1 MSVSGR
7 PSSSSPGFVV
17 STTTTKTAA
26 DNEMIDQN
34 YADHSSPYI
43 SLFHVTSHVQF
54 RYAHTLVTSYVK
66 NPTNTIQEISFA
78 AVIPNDA
85 FISNFTMVL
94 PGEEHVA
101 EVKEKEEARR
111 EYTEAVSRGSGAGLV
126 SQDVRDAN
134 RFTVTTNVEAG
145 DKVEFRLTYEE
156 LLQRKQGQYHLAINV
171 NPGQIVD
178 DLKIEVFINES
189 LPISIISVPE
199 LKQSNE
205 VDFEPDQESQV
216 AVVERDIDGDESRAS
231 VVFEPSREYQE
242 EAGEQGLAGQLLV
255 NYDMDRKGQVNEGQ
269 VIDGYFV
276 HYFTPENLPVLP
288 KHVIFVLDVSG
299 SMDGEKISQLKDAM
313 FTILDDMT
321 EKDYFNIITFS
332 SGTEH
337 WSPATSEYTEEVHAI
352 QATKENRD
360 AAIEF
365 ARGLDA
371 SGGTNINDALLE
383 GLRSASLITRNEDLP
398 RDLLSTIVFLSDCEA
413 TEGETRGTTIR
424 DNVKT
429 ANVEMGVPIYSLGFG
444 RNADFNLIKGI
455 SNDADGFSKHIYED
469 SDAAL
474 QLENF
479 FLEIANPVLSD
490 LKFQY
495 VGGQV
500 NNDSLTDLSYHCL
513 FKGGEFVV
521 SGKLNDNALAEDDD
535 GVLQVIVE
543 AGGQGGETYQSSS
556 SFCLTGIN
564 PQENIID
571 YDDASSL
578 LPFPCITISDRPRSQ
593 AQNFL
598 QNIHAFLNIRQLLK
612 RQDEVSENED
622 EESPKEKAL
631 RLSLSN
637 NFVTE
642 FTSLVVVRP
651 DEDPKIATIDKGE
664 VQHSSYQH
672 TNTYGY
678 GGIVPLS
685 LPVPKSSG
693 LSYYKSGGGS
703 WHDPCP
709 SCKILRSSSYN
720 YASYASYDYDG
731 SGMDYEYDTTFDSA
745 PQISTT
751 TTPAGPCSGSLT
763 LFSKTYN
770 RGENVTV
777 TEDTPDLDEFNNQ
790 LVSALVEGDCCWAVY
805 TRGSYSGDSEVF
817 RP

>member
-1 MSVSGR
+1 
-7 PSSSSPGFVV
+7 
-17 STTTTKTAA
+17 
-26 DNEMIDQN
+26 MIDQN
-34 YADHSSPYI
+34 YADHSSPY

-66 NPTNTIQEISFA
+66 NPTNTSQEISFA

-85 FISNFTMVL
+85 FISNFSMVL
-94 PGEEHVA
+94 QGEEHVA

-134 RFTVTTNVEAG
+134 RLTVTTNVEAG
-145 DKVEFRLTYEE
+145 DKVEFRLTYDE
-156 LLQRKQGQYHLAINV
+156 LLERKQGQYHLAINV

-178 DLKIEVFINES
+178 DLKIEVIINES

-242 EAGEQGLAGQLLV
+242 EAGQQGLAGQLLV
-255 NYDMDRKGQVNEGQ
+255 NYDVDRKGQVNEVQ

-337 WSPATSEYTEEVHAI
+337 WSPAASDYSEEVHAI

-365 ARGLDA
+365 VRGLDA

-383 GLRSASLITRNEDLP
+383 GLRSASLVTRNEDLP
-398 RDLLSTIVFLSDCEA
+398 RDLLSTIVFLSDGEA
-413 TEGETRGTTIR
+413 TTGETRGTTIR
-424 DNVKT
+424 DNVKK
-429 ANVEMGVPIYSLGFG
+429 ANVEMEVPVYSLGFG

-495 VGGQV
+495 IGGQV
-500 NNDSLTDLSYHCL
+500 DNDSLTDLSYHCL

-521 SGKLNDNALAEDDD
+521 SGKLNGSALTDDDD

-571 YDDASSL
+571 YDDALSL
-578 LPFPCITISDRPRSQ
+578 LPFPCNAIPDRPRSQ

-598 QNIHAFLNIRQLLK
+598 QNLHAFLNIKQLLK
-612 RQDEVSENED
+612 KQDEVTENED

-631 RLSLSN
+631 GLSLSN

-642 FTSLVVVRP
+642 LTSLVVVRP

-664 VQHSSYQH
+664 VQQSSYQP
-672 TNTYGY
+672 TNAYGY
-678 GGIVPLS
+678 SGIVPLS

-693 LSYYKSGGGS
+693 GLSHYVSGGVGLSGS
-703 WHDPCP
+703 GYSAYD
-709 SCKILRSSSYN
+709 
-720 YASYASYDYDG
+720 ASYASYDYDMSADYDVMVDMSQDYSSFG
-731 SGMDYEYDTTFDSA
+731 SA
-745 PQISTT
+745 QISPPPP
-751 TTPAGPCSGSLT
+751 PAGPCSGSLT
-763 LFSKTYN
+763 LFSKT
-770 RGENVTV
+770 
-777 TEDTPDLDEFNNQ
+777 
-790 LVSALVEGDCCWAVY
+790 
-805 TRGSYSGDSEVF
+805 
-817 RP
+817 

>member
-1 MSVSGR
+1 MGRTEQNKLLQQKKNSENPSTTLYTPLTMFTSLSLSLFFLVCVSGR
-7 PSSSSPGFVV
+7 PSSPGYVV
-17 STTTTKTAA
+17 STTTTRAA
-26 DNEMIDQN
+26 ISQQMIDQN
-34 YADHSSPYI
+34 YDYSSPYI

-54 RYAHTLVTSYVK
+54 RYAHTLVTSYVM
-66 NPTNTIQEISFA
+66 NPTNTSQEISFA
-78 AVIPNDA
+78 AIIPNDA
-85 FISNFTMVL
+85 FISNFSMVL
-94 PGEEHVA
+94 QGEEHVA

-145 DKVEFRLTYEE
+145 DKVEFRLTYDE
-156 LLQRKQGQYHLAINV
+156 LVERKQGQYHLAINV

-199 LKQSNE
+199 LKQFNE

-216 AVVERDIDGDESRAS
+216 AVVQRDIDGDESRAS

-255 NYDMDRKGQVNEGQ
+255 NYDVDRKGQVNEVQ

-288 KHVIFVLDVSG
+288 KHVVFVLDVGG

-337 WSPATSEYTEEVHAI
+337 WSPATSEYSEEVHAI

-371 SGGTNINDALLE
+371 NGGTNIIDALLE
-383 GLRSASLITRNEDLP
+383 GLRSASLVTRNEDLP
-398 RDLLSTIVFLSDCEA
+398 RDLQSSIVFLSDGEA
-413 TEGETRGTTIR
+413 TEGETSGTTIR
-424 DNVKT
+424 DNVKA
-429 ANVEMGVPIYSLGFG
+429 ANGEREVPVYSLGFG

-455 SNDADGFSKHIYED
+455 SNDAGGFSKHIYED

-495 VGGQV
+495 VVDQV
-500 NNDSLTDLSYHCL
+500 DNDSLTDLSSHSL

-521 SGKLNDNALAEDDD
+521 SGKLNGNALAEDDD

-564 PQENIID
+564 PQENIIE

-578 LPFPCITISDRPRSQ
+578 FPFPCIAIPDRPRSQ

-598 QNIHAFLNIRQLLK
+598 QNLHAFLNIKQLLK

-622 EESPKEKAL
+622 EKSPKEKAL
-631 RLSLSN
+631 RMSLSN

-642 FTSLVVVRP
+642 LTSLVVVRP
-651 DEDPKIATIDKGE
+651 DEDPKIASIDNAE
-664 VQHSSYQH
+664 VQNSYQP
-672 TNTYGY
+672 TYAH
-678 GGIVPLS
+678 GGV
-685 LPVPKSSG
+685 VA
-693 LSYYKSGGGS
+693 LSYAPTG
-703 WHDPCP
+703 
-709 SCKILRSSSYN
+709 LRSSGGSTSYN
-720 YASYASYDYDG
+720 YGGGLGYSSYNFAYDASYASYDYDL
-731 SGMDYEYDTTFDSA
+731 S
-745 PQISTT
+745 
-751 TTPAGPCSGSLT
+751 
-763 LFSKTYN
+763 
-770 RGENVTV
+770 
-777 TEDTPDLDEFNNQ
+777 
-790 LVSALVEGDCCWAVY
+790 
-805 TRGSYSGDSEVF
+805 VF
-817 RP
+817 

>member
-1 MSVSGR
+1 M
-7 PSSSSPGFVV
+7 
-17 STTTTKTAA
+17 
-26 DNEMIDQN
+26 
-34 YADHSSPYI
+34 
-43 SLFHVTSHVQF
+43 
-54 RYAHTLVTSYVK
+54 
-66 NPTNTIQEISFA
+66 
-78 AVIPNDA
+78 
-85 FISNFTMVL
+85 
-94 PGEEHVA
+94 
-101 EVKEKEEARR
+101 
-111 EYTEAVSRGSGAGLV
+111 
-126 SQDVRDAN
+126 
-134 RFTVTTNVEAG
+134 TNVEAG
-145 DKVEFRLTYEE
+145 DKVEFRLTYDE
-156 LLQRKQGQYHLAINV
+156 LLERKQGQYHLAINV

-189 LPISIISVPE
+189 LPISTISVPE

-255 NYDMDRKGQVNEGQ
+255 NYDVDRKGQVNEVQ

-337 WSPATSEYTEEVHAI
+337 WSPAMSEYSEEVHAI

-365 ARGLDA
+365 VRSLDA
-371 SGGTNINDALLE
+371 NGGTNINAALLE
-383 GLRSASLITRNEDLP
+383 GLRSASLVTRNEDLP
-398 RDLLSTIVFLSDCEA
+398 RDLLSTIVFLSDGEA
-413 TEGETRGTTIR
+413 TTGETRGTTIR

-429 ANVEMGVPIYSLGFG
+429 ANVEMEVPVYSLGFG

-455 SNDADGFSKHIYED
+455 SDDADGFSKHIYED

-495 VGGQV
+495 VGNQID
-500 NNDSLTDLSYHCL
+500 NDSLTDLSYHCL

-521 SGKLNDNALAEDDD
+521 SGKLNDNALTEDDD
-535 GVLQVIVE
+535 GLLQVIIE

-578 LPFPCITISDRPRSQ
+578 LPFPCIAIPDRPRSQ

-598 QNIHAFLNIRQLLK
+598 QNLHAFLNIKQLLK
-612 RQDEVSENED
+612 RQDEVSENGD
-622 EESPKEKAL
+622 KESPKEKAL
-631 RLSLSN
+631 GLSLSN

-642 FTSLVVVRP
+642 LTSLVVVRP

-664 VQHSSYQH
+664 VQHSSYQP
-672 TNTYGY
+672 TNAYA
-678 GGIVPLS
+678 VA
-685 LPVPKSSG
+685 KSSGG
-693 LSYYKSGGGS
+693 LSYYMSGGGY
-703 WHDPCP
+703 
-709 SCKILRSSSYN
+709 SSYN
-720 YASYASYDYDG
+720 LYAYDASYASYDYD
-731 SGMDYEYDTTFDSA
+731 MYADYDTSLISMSQDYSTFGS

-777 TEDTPDLDEFNNQ
+777 TEDTPDLDEFNNR

-805 TRGSYSGDSEVF
+805 TEGSYSGDREVF
-817 RP
+817 RPGQQYDSVVSVGNTFRKGVSVRKLNRCASG

>member
-1 MSVSGR
+1 
-7 PSSSSPGFVV
+7 
-17 STTTTKTAA
+17 
-26 DNEMIDQN
+26 MIDQN
-34 YADHSSPYI
+34 YADHSSPY

-66 NPTNTIQEISFA
+66 NPTNTSQEISFA
-78 AVIPNDA
+78 AVILNDA
-85 FISNFTMVL
+85 FISNFSMIL
-94 PGEEHVA
+94 QGEEHVA

-134 RFTVTTNVEAG
+134 RFTVTANVEAG
-145 DKVEFRLTYEE
+145 DKVEFKLTYDE
-156 LLQRKQGQYHLAINV
+156 LLERKQGQYHLAVNV

-178 DLKIEVFINES
+178 DLKIEVVINES

-205 VDFEPDQESQV
+205 VDFEADQESQV
-216 AVVERDIDGDESRAS
+216 AVVERDIDGDKSRAS

-255 NYDMDRKGQVNEGQ
+255 NYDVDRKGQVNEVQ

-299 SMDGEKISQLKDAM
+299 SMVGEKISQLKDAM

-337 WSPATSEYTEEVHAI
+337 WSPATSEYGEEVHAI

-371 SGGTNINDALLE
+371 NGGTNINDALLE
-383 GLRSASLITRNEDLP
+383 GLRSASLVTRNEDLP
-398 RDLLSTIVFLSDCEA
+398 RDLQSTIVFLSDGEA
-413 TEGETRGTTIR
+413 TEGETSGTTIR
-424 DNVKT
+424 NNVKA
-429 ANVEMGVPIYSLGFG
+429 ANGEMEVPVYSLGFG

-455 SNDADGFSKHIYED
+455 SNDAGGFSKHIYED

-490 LKFQY
+490 LNFQY

-500 NNDSLTDLSYHCL
+500 ANDSLTDLSYHCL

-521 SGKLNDNALAEDDD
+521 SGKLNGNALPEDDD

-543 AGGQGGETYQSSS
+543 AAGQGGETYHSSS

-571 YDDASSL
+571 DDASLL
-578 LPFPCITISDRPRSQ
+578 LPFPCVAIPDRPRSQ

-598 QNIHAFLNIRQLLK
+598 QNLHAYLNIKQLLK
-612 RQDEVSENED
+612 RQDEVTENED

-642 FTSLVVVRP
+642 MTSLVVVQP

-664 VQHSSYQH
+664 VQHSSYQS
-672 TNTYGY
+672 TNAYGY

-693 LSYYKSGGGS
+693 GFSYYKSGGGY
-703 WHDPCP
+703 
-709 SCKILRSSSYN
+709 SSYN
-720 YASYASYDYDG
+720 LYAYDASYASYDYDLPADYVTSLRSDYDMSEDYSTFG
-731 SGMDYEYDTTFDSA
+731 S
-745 PQISTT
+745 PQIS

-770 RGENVTV
+770 RGENVMV
-777 TEDTPDLDEFNNQ
+777 TEDTSDLDEFNNR

-805 TRGSYSGDSEVF
+805 TGGSYSGDSKVF
-817 RP
+817 RHGQKYDSVVSVGNTFRKGVSVRKLNRC

>member
-1 MSVSGR
+1 M
-7 PSSSSPGFVV
+7 
-17 STTTTKTAA
+17 
-26 DNEMIDQN
+26 
-34 YADHSSPYI
+34 
-43 SLFHVTSHVQF
+43 
-54 RYAHTLVTSYVK
+54 
-66 NPTNTIQEISFA
+66 
-78 AVIPNDA
+78 
-85 FISNFTMVL
+85 
-94 PGEEHVA
+94 
-101 EVKEKEEARR
+101 
-111 EYTEAVSRGSGAGLV
+111 
-126 SQDVRDAN
+126 
-134 RFTVTTNVEAG
+134 TNVEAG
-145 DKVEFRLTYEE
+145 DKVEFRLTYDE
-156 LLQRKQGQYHLAINV
+156 LLERKQGQYHLAINV

-231 VVFEPSREYQE
+231 VVFEPSRQYQE

-255 NYDMDRKGQVNEGQ
+255 NYDVDRKGQVNEVQ

-337 WSPATSEYTEEVHAI
+337 WSPAASEYGEEVHAI

-360 AAIEF
+360 DAIEF
-365 ARGLDA
+365 VRGLDA

-383 GLRSASLITRNEDLP
+383 GLRSASLVTRNEDLP
-398 RDLLSTIVFLSDCEA
+398 RDLQSTIVFLSDGEA
-413 TEGETRGTTIR
+413 TEGETSGTMIR
-424 DNVKT
+424 NNVKA
-429 ANVEMGVPIYSLGFG
+429 ANGEMEVPVYSLGFG
-444 RNADFNLIKGI
+444 RNADFNLIKEI
-455 SNDADGFSKHIYED
+455 SNDAGGFSRHIYED

-495 VGGQV
+495 IGGQV
-500 NNDSLTDLSYHCL
+500 DNDSLTDLSYHCL

-521 SGKLNDNALAEDDD
+521 SGKLNGNALREDDD
-535 GVLQVIVE
+535 GVPQVIVE
-543 AGGQGGETYQSSS
+543 AAGQGAESYHSSS

-571 YDDASSL
+571 DDASLL
-578 LPFPCITISDRPRSQ
+578 LPFPCIAIPDRPRSQ

-598 QNIHAFLNIRQLLK
+598 QNLHAYLNIKQLLK

-642 FTSLVVVRP
+642 LTSLVVVRP
-651 DEDPKIATIDKGE
+651 DEDPKIASIDNAE
-664 VQHSSYQH
+664 VQNSYQP
-672 TNTYGY
+672 TYAH
-678 GGIVPLS
+678 GGV
-685 LPVPKSSG
+685 VA
-693 LSYYKSGGGS
+693 LSYAPTG
-703 WHDPCP
+703 
-709 SCKILRSSSYN
+709 LRSSGASTSYN
-720 YASYASYDYDG
+720 YVSSYNFAYDASYASYDYD
-731 SGMDYEYDTTFDSA
+731 YDLGSA
-745 PQISTT
+745 PDLQISTT

-777 TEDTPDLDEFNNQ
+777 TEDTPDLDEFNNR

-805 TRGSYSGDSEVF
+805 TEGSYSGDSEVF
-817 RP
+817 RHGQQYDSVVSVGKTFRKGASVRKLNRC